1 MKNDNLT
8 KGSILADPKTLISCQ
23 LSNGKRLLQPTD
35 VARSK
40 TFVPP
45 AFSSARATLDKHRI
59 AVLPL
64 QNMSPDP
71 NDEYFADGMTEEL
84 ITSISRVTQLTVI
97 ARTSVMKYKGSQ
109 KSASDV
115 GKELNVGSLIEGSVR
130 KAGNKVR
137 ISAQLIDTLT
147 EGHLWAENY
156 DRQLEDVFAIQSEI
170 AEKVAGELKIR
181 LLDSEKHVITKK
193 ATENTEA
200 YTYFLRGRELARE
213 ETEPSFKQAINFFE
227 KAVGLDP
234 TFARAYLGMANC
246 FLLLAGDGYEPYE
259 KSIPK
264 AEVSVKKALELD
276 KELAEASEALSLI
289 HFLEDDMIACE
300 TEARRAIKLNPSL
313 SEAYRLLANI
323 AFVKGDGSGG
333 IKLMEAAYHLDPV
346 RPAYLERL
354 GSLYFY
360 MGRENEAL
368 ELWEKTKELAP
379 AGTYRNMTE
388 YYVSKGKNEEAKRSF
403 SMAESLE
410 PTNSWVAW
418 MKGFIAAKTGDR
430 TTALEAIRKIEEHW
444 SGSLDLNAI
453 AFVHYALG
461 DLDSYFT
468 YMKRALD
475 QHMFQWVYAMY
486 CPLFANSRADPR
498 YQELL
503 SKVKETLQPK
513 TKN

>member
-1 MKNDNLT
+1 
-8 KGSILADPKTLISCQ
+8 
-23 LSNGKRLLQPTD
+23 
-35 VARSK
+35 
-40 TFVPP
+40 
-45 AFSSARATLDKHRI
+45 
-59 AVLPL
+59 
-64 QNMSPDP
+64 MSPDP

-109 KSASDV
+109 KTASDV

-137 ISAQLIDTLT
+137 ISAQLIDTST

-156 DRQLEDVFAIQSEI
+156 DRQLEDVFVIQSEI

-181 LLDSEKHVITKK
+181 LLDSEKRVITKK

-213 ETEPSFKQAINFFE
+213 ETQPSLKQAVGFFE

-234 TFARAYLGMANC
+234 TFARAHLGLADC
-246 FLLLAGDGYEPYE
+246 YLLLAGFGYEPYE

-264 AEVSVKKALELD
+264 AEVSVKRALELD
-276 KELAEASEALSLI
+276 GELPEASEALALI
-289 HFLEDDMIACE
+289 HFLEDDMTACE
-300 TEARRAIKLNPSL
+300 TEARRAIDLNPSL
-313 SEAYRLLANI
+313 SETYRLLANL

-333 IKLMEAAYHLDPV
+333 IKLMEAAYNLDPV
-346 RPAYLERL
+346 RPSYLERL
-354 GSLYFY
+354 GMLYFY
-360 MGRENEAL
+360 MGRENDAL
-368 ELWEKTKELAP
+368 EFWEKATQLAP

-388 YYVSKGKNEEAKRSF
+388 YYASKGKYEEAKRFF
-403 SMAESLE
+403 SMAEKLE
-410 PTNSWVAW
+410 PTNSWLAW
-418 MKGFIAAKTGDR
+418 MKGFIAAQTGDR
-430 TTALEAIRKIEEHW
+430 KTALEAIQKIEENW
-444 SGSLDLNAI
+444 SGALDLNAI

-461 DLDSYFT
+461 DVDSYFT
-468 YMKRALD
+468 YMNRALD

-486 CPLFANSRADPR
+486 CPLFAESRNDPR

-503 SKVKETLQPK
+503 AKVRETLQPK
-513 TKN
+513 TRH